1 MFIGFDYGTAN
12 CSVAVMRDH
21 GPELLTLE
29 NNEPYLPSMLC
40 APTREAVSECLHRHW
55 QVPTG
60 SEENQQLLRRA
71 ISYNREEDIPVNGD
85 SVLFGL
91 QALAHYMEDPEEVYF
106 VRSPKSFLGANGLK
120 PQQIALF
127 EDLVCAM
134 MFHIKRQAENVLQT
148 GIEQAV
154 IGRPINFQGIGG
166 EEANRQAQ
174 GILQRAAERAGFK
187 AIEFQFEPVAAGLDF
202 EATLS
207 EEQTVLVVDIG
218 GGTTDCSVLLMGP
231 QWRDRADRQ
240 QSLLGHSGCRVGG
253 NDLDIMLA
261 FKQLMPL
268 FGLGGETA
276 KGIALPALPYWN
288 AVATNDVP
296 AQNDFYSA
304 ANGRVLRDLILDAAE
319 PEKVKR
325 LLKVYQQRLSY
336 RLVRAA
342 EESKIALSGQTAI
355 SAPLGFVQADL
366 AESISQA
373 QLADAISQP
382 LMRIQE
388 QVSAALAS
396 SQTAPQVIYLTG
408 GSARSP
414 AARRAAT
421 AAAWHSDR
429 RRQRLRLGH
438 RRAGALGANAVPLTA
453 RGRARRALAHWR
465 LYIMSTIL
473 TLDSARLRLRP
484 WRDEDLPAFAALNAD
499 PQVMRY
505 FPATMTAEE
514 SRAQAERIRAFMQ
527 QHGWGLW
534 AVEVKDS
541 APFIGF
547 VGLARPSDDLPCS
560 PCVEIGWRLAAAHW
574 GNGYAAEA
582 ARAAL
587 ACAFDT
593 LHLPEVVSF
602 TAENN
607 QPSRRVMTRIGMQFD
622 GETFLHPRLPAG
634 HPLQKHVLYRLNRQ
648 TWRERRGD

>member
-12 CSVAVMRDH
+12 CSVAVMHDH

-71 ISYNREEDIPVNGD
+71 ISYNREEDIPVGGD

-91 QALAHYMEDPEEVYF
+91 QALTHYMEDPEEVYF

-148 GIEQAV
+148 GIDQAV

-187 AIEFQFEPVAAGLDF
+187 EIEFQFEPVAAGLDF

-268 FGLGGETA
+268 FGLGGETG

-355 SAPLGFVQADL
+355 SAPLSFVQADL
-366 AESISQA
+366 AESISQD

-414 AARRAAT
+414 LLRAALQQQLPGIPIVGGNDFGSVT
-421 AAAWHSDR
+421 A
-429 RRQRLRLGH
+429 
-438 RRAGALGANAVPLTA
+438 
-453 RGRARRALAHWR
+453 
-465 LYIMSTIL
+465 
-473 TLDSARLRLRP
+473 
-484 WRDEDLPAFAALNAD
+484 
-499 PQVMRY
+499 
-505 FPATMTAEE
+505 
-514 SRAQAERIRAFMQ
+514 
-527 QHGWGLW
+527 
-534 AVEVKDS
+534 
-541 APFIGF
+541 
-547 VGLARPSDDLPCS
+547 GLAR
-560 PCVEIGWRLAAAHW
+560 WAQ
-574 GNGYAAEA
+574 
-582 ARAAL
+582 
-587 ACAFDT
+587 T
-593 LHLPEVVSF
+593 LF
-602 TAENN
+602 
-607 QPSRRVMTRIGMQFD
+607 R
-622 GETFLHPRLPAG
+622 
-634 HPLQKHVLYRLNRQ
+634 
-648 TWRERRGD
+648 